1 MKSGVNL
8 GMKYLFSVL
17 KMYMLIENAC
27 KIIWKF
33 LRDAHQPFS
42 CLISYE
48 NDYRMLLNEFIIC
61 DFWVSPETE

>member
-17 KMYMLIENAC
+17 KMYLLIENSC

-33 LRDAHQPFS
+33 FRDF
-42 CLISYE
+42 
-48 NDYRMLLNEFIIC
+48 C